1 MIDLLLAVLALAVG
15 VALAWRAG
23 PLARLA
29 LFGSAMLVS
38 GLLFMPGEQI
48 TGVIGPDG
56 VRFLRRLAGRTP
68 WEVSDWTHFLIFAW
82 LGLLL
87 WLARA
92 DLRGWKGWALVV
104 GLAVA
109 AEWAQGLTP
118 SREPR
123 VDDVLVNLIG
133 GMLGVVLGIGV
144 RLATA
149 RGGGLGKH
157 EARRQRRE

>member
-1 MIDLLLAVLALAVG
+1 MTDILLAVVALVVG
-15 VALAWRAG
+15 VVLARRAG
-23 PLARLA
+23 PVARVL

-48 TGVIGPDG
+48 TGFIGRDG
-56 VRFLRRLAGRTP
+56 ELFLRRLAAHTP
-68 WEVSDWTHFLIFAW
+68 WGVSDWTHFLIFVW

-92 DLRGWKGWALVV
+92 DLRGWKGWMLVV

-109 AEWAQGLTP
+109 AELAQGLTP

-123 VDDVLVNLIG
+123 VDDVLVNLAG
-133 GMLGVVLGIGV
+133 GMVGVVMGIGV
-144 RLATA
+144 RWVAG
-149 RGGGLGKH
+149 R
-157 EARRQRRE
+157 RREQR